1 MPAKV
6 TPEDG
11 AAATTT
17 PPTSATS
24 PAPGSPSKKGKP
36 KRKKTE
42 GVKKANSKANSK
54 GKNKKVISFEGYWVK
69 EDGVGNRFLRDAFGG
84 HGHDDVSSGADEWEF
99 RDVAAALVSS
109 KIKGIQNLH
118 DSMAPQIASGASYAD
133 LADNINIPDRVFLIP
148 MLIAAFDKSIAE
160 KKIKGWVP
168 PIKDGQEQTA
178 GTAAA
183 TAPLGHYADHTS
195 GEEDKAQQDLMND
208 GGSPVYRA
216 KGWNDIAKQA
226 GVGNKKSS
234 ACNIL

>member
-1 MPAKV
+1 MPPKAK
-6 TPEDG
+6 TED
-11 AAATTT
+11 ATNA
-17 PPTSATS
+17 PATDAS
-24 PAPGSPSKKGKP
+24 APGSPSKKGKG
-36 KRKKTE
+36 KRKKSE
-42 GVKKANSKANSK
+42 GKAPKKAASKPSGK

-84 HGHDDVSSGADEWEF
+84 HGHDDISSGADEWEF
-99 RDVAAALVSS
+99 RDVATALVSS
-109 KIKGIQNLH
+109 KMKGIQNLH

-160 KKIKGWVP
+160 KKIKAWVP
-168 PIKDGQEQTA
+168 PVQEGQEQN
-178 GTAAA
+178 GTTVAAA
-183 TAPLGHYADHTS
+183 APLGHYADHAHGADNTV
-195 GEEDKAQQDLMND
+195 EQELIDD
-208 GGSPVYRA
+208 GGSPIYRA